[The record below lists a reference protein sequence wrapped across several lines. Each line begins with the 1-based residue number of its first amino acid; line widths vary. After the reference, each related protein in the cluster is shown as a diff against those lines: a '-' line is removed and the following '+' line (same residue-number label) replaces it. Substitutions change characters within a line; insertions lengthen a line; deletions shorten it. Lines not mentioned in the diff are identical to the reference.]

1 MGYDVLKL
9 AEDYTVATDDVEIIL
24 GEPMREHT
32 SFRLGGSAEM
42 FIKPFTEEALSIGL
56 GLCHRREIPYW
67 ILGKGTNLLVS
78 DRGVRGAV
86 FDMTG
91 LDAWHIEGDLLYA
104 QAGCP
109 LRVIAKGAADESL
122 TGLEFAHGIPGSL
135 GGAVTMNAGA
145 FGSEMKDLLVSARLM
160 NAKGECRDVPAEELG
175 LGYRKSAMEETGDI
189 VVSAVLKLT
198 KGDREAIEA
207 RMKELWETR
216 LAHQP
221 LNTRNAGSTF
231 KRPAGYFAG
240 KLIDEAGLKG
250 FQIGGAQVSEKH
262 AGFVVSD
269 GTATA
274 SEVYKLCREVTRI
287 VKERSGVELEME
299 VRTWGSF

>member
-91 LDAWHIEGDLLYA
+91 LDAWHIEDDLLYA

-231 KRPAGYFAG
+231 KRPEGYFAG

-274 SEVYKLCREVTRI
+274 SEVYKLCQEVTRI

>member
-32 SFRLGGSAEM
+32 SFRLGGSAEV
-42 FIKPFTEEALSIGL
+42 FIRPTSEEALSIGL
-56 GLCHRREIPYW
+56 ALCSRMEVPYW
-67 ILGKGTNLLVS
+67 VLGKGTNLLVS

-91 LDAWHIEGDLLYA
+91 LDAWHIEGNRLFA

-145 FGSEMKDLLVSARLM
+145 FGSEMKDILESARLM
-160 NAKGECRDVPAEELG
+160 NARGECRDVPVEELG
-175 LGYRKSAMEETGDI
+175 LGYRKSEMEESGEI
-189 VVSAVLKLT
+189 VVSAVLKLK
-198 KGDREAIEA
+198 KGDQETIEA
-207 RMKELWETR
+207 RMKELGDKR
-216 LAHQP
+216 IANQP
-221 LNTRNAGSTF
+221 INTRNAGSTF

-240 KLIDEAGLKG
+240 KLIDDAGLKG
-250 FQIGGAQVSEKH
+250 FKIGGAMVSEKH
-262 AGFVVSD
+262 AGFVVND

-274 SEVYKLCREVTRI
+274 SEVYKLCQEITRI
-287 VKERSGVELEME
+287 VKEQSGVELEME

>member
-1 MGYDVLKL
+1 MTYDVLKL
-9 AEDYTVATDDVEIIL
+9 AEDYTAATDDVEIIL

-32 SFRLGGSAEM
+32 SFRLGGSAQM
-42 FIKPFTEEALSIGL
+42 FIRPTSEEALSL
-56 GLCHRREIPYW
+56 GLSLCSRMGVPCF

-91 LDAWHIEGDLLYA
+91 LDAWHIEGERLTA
-104 QAGCP
+104 QAGAL
-109 LRVIAKGAADESL
+109 LRVIARGAADESL

-145 FGSEMKDLLVSARLM
+145 FGSEMKDILESVRLM
-160 NAKGECRDVPAEELG
+160 NAQGQIREVPVEQLG
-175 LGYRKSAMEETGDI
+175 LGYRKSEMEETGEI

-198 KGDREAIEA
+198 KGDKEAIEA

-231 KRPAGYFAG
+231 KRPEGYFAG

-250 FQIGGAQVSEKH
+250 FAVGGAKVSEKH
-262 AGFVVSD
+262 AGFVVAES
-269 GTATA
+269 GATA
-274 SEVYKLCREVTRI
+274 SEVYALCAEVTRQ
-287 VKERSGVELEME
+287 VKEKFGVELEME
-299 VRTWGSF
+299 VRTWGDF